1 MTAEN
6 LDKIASYF
14 LEKAQIKR
22 AWLFGSHARG
32 THSPTSDIDIQI
44 QVYKNT
50 PFTLFDL
57 AEIQQD
63 LSLLTFNK
71 VDLVMLGAP
80 LKSITKQLNH
90 DKILIMKT
98 STPSSKERI
107 PCNQNGCHL
116 GYYYCGDS
124 GTKTGNI
131 GSEEPIG
138 RFC

>member
-44 QVYKNT
+44 QVFKNT

-57 AEIQQD
+57 VEIQHD
-63 LSLLTFNK
+63 LSQLLALE

-90 DKILIMKT
+90 DKILIYENLHPKLERANTMQ
-98 STPSSKERI
+98 SKWMSFGI
-107 PCNQNGCHL
+107 PL
-116 GYYYCGDS
+116 LW
-124 GTKTGNI
+124 
-131 GSEEPIG
+131 
-138 RFC
+138 

>member
-44 QVYKNT
+44 QVFKNT

-63 LSLLTFNK
+63 LSQLLALE

-80 LKSITKQLNH
+80 LKSIAKQLNH
-90 DKILIMKT
+90 DKILIYENLHPKL
-98 STPSSKERI
+98 ERA
-107 PCNQNGCHL
+107 NTMRL
-116 GYYYCGDS
+116 
-124 GTKTGNI
+124 KWM
-131 GSEEPIG
+131 
-138 RFC
+138 

>member
-57 AEIQQD
+57 AEIQHD
-63 LSLLTFNK
+63 LSQLLALE

-80 LKSITKQLNH
+80 LKSIAKQLNH
-90 DKILIMKT
+90 DKILIYENLHPKLERANTMQ
-98 STPSSKERI
+98 SKWMSFGILLLWWFR
-107 PCNQNGCHL
+107 N
-116 GYYYCGDS
+116 
-124 GTKTGNI
+124 
-131 GSEEPIG
+131 
-138 RFC
+138 

>member
-32 THSPTSDIDIQI
+32 TQSPTSDIDIQI
-44 QVYKNT
+44 QVFKNT

-63 LSLLTFNK
+63 LTLLLSLE

-80 LKSITKQLNH
+80 LKSIAKQLNH
-90 DKILIMKT
+90 DKILIYENLSPKL
-98 STPSSKERI
+98 ERA
-107 PCNQNGCHL
+107 NRAH
-116 GYYYCGDS
+116 S
-124 GTKTGNI
+124 A
-131 GSEEPIG
+131 SH
-138 RFC
+138 

>member
-44 QVYKNT
+44 QVFKNT

-63 LSLLTFNK
+63 LSQLLTSE

-80 LKSITKQLNH
+80 LKSIAKQLNH
-90 DKILIMKT
+90 DKILIYENLHPKLERANT
-98 STPSSKERI
+98 TPLKWM
-107 PCNQNGCHL
+107 
-116 GYYYCGDS
+116 
-124 GTKTGNI
+124 
-131 GSEEPIG
+131 
-138 RFC
+138 